1 LPLFSIPLLVKTNT
15 YLLCGHT
22 ISLQMAETAKK
33 PENRQSSRS
42 IRSIDAPKRFPSY
55 LISRKS
61 LDDNHATTAA
71 RTKACRLILNI
82 RRL

>member
-1 LPLFSIPLLVKTNT
+1 
-15 YLLCGHT
+15 
-22 ISLQMAETAKK
+22 MAGTAKN

-42 IRSIDAPKRFPSY
+42 IRSIDSPKRFPSY
-55 LISRKS
+55 LISRMS

-71 RTKACRLILNI
+71 RAKPCRLILNI